1 MLPPRLLDDTLT
13 SQSTINFDYT
23 DATTSK
29 ALTCMP
35 ALYSKPSYY
44 NSYPA
49 GYLNG
54 ELSEAI
60 LPSEQ
65 LLGPSDPLDGQKG
78 NSALMEEYTSPEKF
92 PLAYNN
98 SVFNEDVSNFDHENW
113 EQFSAAVNTH
123 HSMGTTR
130 ENCKNLQS
138 HQAQGPWHT
147 PPLSCPREQ
156 RPSLKTP
163 FQNTSL
169 YSYGGRL

>member
-1 MLPPRLLDDTLT
+1 M
-13 SQSTINFDYT
+13 
-23 DATTSK
+23 TSK

-35 ALYSKPSYY
+35 DPYSKPSYN

-49 GYLNG
+49 GYPNG
-54 ELSEAI
+54 ELGEAI

-78 NSALMEEYTSPEKF
+78 NCALMEEYTSPEKF

-113 EQFSAAVNTH
+113 EQFSAAVNAD
-123 HSMGTTR
+123 HSMGTNR
-130 ENCKNLQS
+130 ENCKTFQS
-138 HQAQGPWHT
+138 HHAQAAQGPWHT
-147 PPLSCPREQ
+147 PLSRPREQ
-156 RPSLKTP
+156 RPNLTTP
-163 FQNTSL
+163 FQNVSM